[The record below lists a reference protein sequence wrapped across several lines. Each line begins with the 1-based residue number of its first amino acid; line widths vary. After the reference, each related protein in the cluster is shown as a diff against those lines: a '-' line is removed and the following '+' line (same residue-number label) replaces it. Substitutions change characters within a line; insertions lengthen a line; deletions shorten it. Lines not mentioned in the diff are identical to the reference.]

1 LGKATKVSMKLYA
14 KVIAILALPLI
25 FVVAYALCPIQ
36 LPPPG
41 WSLSKLSLRIPT
53 IPSQGGE
60 IVHDVSDSISTPR
73 EETKEASSDTTIQR
87 ILFFGDSM
95 AEGLTRRMAD
105 YAQEN
110 GYELARVIWYNSTTK
125 QWASSDTL
133 QHYIHKYQP
142 TFFMACIGGN
152 EQFLKN
158 PQEND
163 VYIRKIVNIMNSKPF
178 IWIGVPSWRG
188 DTGFNDM
195 VQQCVGKDRYF
206 DSRNLS
212 LNRGS
217 DRVHPTF
224 GAANRWMDS
233 IAVWMQ
239 QKHSIMMEKPSRK
252 ATRKFP
258 LHLLQPVKQ

>member
-1 LGKATKVSMKLYA
+1 MKLYV

-41 WSLSKLSLRIPT
+41 WTLSKLNLKASP
-53 IPSQGGE
+53 IPSTKGG
-60 IVHDVSDSISTPR
+60 VRDSVAPFTITPPL
-73 EETKEASSDTTIQR
+73 EGTGEATPDTTTQR

-110 GYELARVIWYNSTTK
+110 KHELARVIWYNSTTK
-125 QWASSDTL
+125 QWATSDTL
-133 QHYIHKYQP
+133 QHFIHKYQP
-142 TFFMACIGGN
+142 TFFIACIGGN

-163 VYIRKIVNIMNSKPF
+163 IYIRKIVEIMGSKPF
-178 IWIGVPSWRG
+178 VWIGVPTWRE
-188 DTGFNDM
+188 DTGFNNM
-195 VQQCVGKDRYF
+195 VQQYVGKDRYF
-206 DSRNLS
+206 DSRTLS
-212 LNRGS
+212 LKRGS
-217 DRVHPTF
+217 DHVHPTF

-239 QKHSIMMEKPSRK
+239 QQHSIIMKKPSRK
-252 ATRKFP
+252 ATINFP
-258 LHLLQPVKQ
+258 LHFLQPVK